1 MAIGLPV
8 NLGAVADAADRRGG
22 AGRFAL
28 DAVYVELKQADR
40 LVYPPA
46 GQEGPP
52 DMVTDRTYTVAAT
65 DTKRLV
71 LVEGECGNPDDV
83 PGLEAVRTAP
93 NGGTKGL
100 IPLKVFKKT
109 FADAAKATGRQQ
121 PAARQVLVA
130 LSEVQA
136 TLGYCDF
143 ETQQVQA
150 TPLVAGKFPPARDFI
165 ASTRKKK
172 VAAKFAID
180 PKMFAEVLKTLASFC
195 DGESMRVEV
204 EVRGESEPLILTA
217 ANATQKVTGLVMPLS
232 G

>member
-52 DMVTDRTYTVAAT
+52 DLVTDRTYTVAAT

-71 LVEGECGNPDDV
+71 VVEGECGNPDDV

-109 FADAAKATGRQQ
+109 FADAAKATGRQT

-136 TLGYCDF
+136 TLGYSDF
-143 ETQQVQA
+143 ESTGSKA
-150 TPLVAGKFPPARDFI
+150 TTMTCVASNVRLPWNMGRSKSPA
-165 ASTRKKK
+165 ASW
-172 VAAKFAID
+172 
-180 PKMFAEVLKTLASFC
+180 SFEC
-195 DGESMRVEV
+195 SP
-204 EVRGESEPLILTA
+204 RGE
-217 ANATQKVTGLVMPLS
+217 NAYLQSRSIRL
-232 G
+232 